1 MDIVLVD
8 LRPSVFLSL
17 GFLLVKFEVFHG
29 QLLFMLLIEPLFD
42 RPLPV
47 LQGSDDPLRITVNMR
62 VVVRRI

>member
-8 LRPSVFLSL
+8 LRPRVLLSL
-17 GFLLVKFEVFHG
+17 GFLLMKLEVFHG
-29 QLLFMLLIEPLFD
+29 QLLLMLLIEPLFN

-47 LQGSDDPLRITVNMR
+47 LQGSDDPLRITVDMR